1 MYKKYIL
8 IILLIS
14 SVTFSQ
20 HHQLRK
26 HQANESKNI
35 KFISANIYLKNSY
48 VNITTNS
55 THRLIKSNGIPNHK
69 VGKFPNKGNPHFIT
83 PQKYSFKLN
92 LNPKDLKEPYL
103 IHKNQSISGLP
114 FGIALN
120 GVMFIP
126 STAEYWNGNKKLGWN
141 YCALGKGIHLGLD
154 ENYAHVQPN
163 GSYHYHGV
171 SNYFLE
177 NLIIDKNNHSPIIG
191 WAADGYPIYYV
202 FGYNNKKEIINHTS
216 GYQLKK
222 GNRPLPPNGPGG
234 KYDGTFIQD
243 YEFKKG
249 IGTLD
254 KCNGKFVVT
263 PEYPK
268 GTYAYFVTKKWPVIP
283 RGFKGEFI
291 NLREKKLSY

>member
-1 MYKKYIL
+1 MCIRD
-8 IILLIS
+8 S
-14 SVTFSQ
+14 
-20 HHQLRK
+20 
-26 HQANESKNI
+26 
-35 KFISANIYLKNSY
+35 
-48 VNITTNS
+48 
-55 THRLIKSNGIPNHK
+55 
-69 VGKFPNKGNPHFIT
+69 
-83 PQKYSFKLN
+83 
-92 LNPKDLKEPYL
+92 
-103 IHKNQSISGLP
+103 
-114 FGIALN
+114 
-120 GVMFIP
+120 
-126 STAEYWNGNKKLGWN
+126 
-141 YCALGKGIHLGLD
+141 
-154 ENYAHVQPN
+154 
-163 GSYHYHGV
+163 YHGV

-202 FGYNNKKEIINHTS
+202 FGYNNEKEIINHTS

-222 GNRPLPPNGPGG
+222 GNRPLPPDGPGG

-263 PEYPK
+263 PEYPQ